1 MIESLM
7 MSGVAFMLLPWY
19 FILVGSLLVIASLF
33 FMFSEESTI
42 GSFITIVFIYIFL
55 TQFNIVNSPDLYS
68 ILLFILAY
76 AVIGILWS
84 FFMYAYEIR
93 KEAKLLSRYP
103 DHTKEDILKNVKR
116 EVSKDR
122 IHFWILFFPVS
133 ILKFLL
139 GDFVN
144 SLIEKMSTIYNYI
157 ANKVVE
163 SVLEK
168 RK

>member
-68 ILLFILAY
+68 ILLFILIY

-93 KEAKLLSRYP
+93 KEAKVQKTYIEK
-103 DHTKEDILKNVKR
+103 TKEVILKEVKSR
-116 EVSKDR
+116 VRRDK
-122 IHFWILFFPVS
+122 IHFWILFFPISV
-133 ILKFLL
+133 LKFLL
-139 GDFVN
+139 GDLVN
-144 SLIEKMSTIYNYI
+144 NLIERMNTIYNYI
-157 ANKVVE
+157 ANKVVD
-163 SVLEK
+163 SVLK
-168 RK
+168 QK